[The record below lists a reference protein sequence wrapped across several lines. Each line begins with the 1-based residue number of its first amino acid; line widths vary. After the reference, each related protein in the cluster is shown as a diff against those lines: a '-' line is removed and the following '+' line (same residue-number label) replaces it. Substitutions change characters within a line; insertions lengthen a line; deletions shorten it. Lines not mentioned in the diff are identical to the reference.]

1 MDAES
6 FERVYDRFQQFHAFF
21 VASFGRKQWREQSR
35 NYLQALLVQAGERR
49 NAENLSESVG
59 ISARSMQR
67 FLTEARWSDDTVIG
81 RLQEYLA
88 PRLGHSEAVWV
99 FDGSDFPKQGRKS
112 VGVARQYCGRLGK
125 VANCQAGMFLAY
137 VSPLGR
143 SLVDKGLYLPESWTS
158 DPGRCAAA
166 GVPEERRSYRSKT
179 ELALELLERA
189 LELGH
194 LRAEWVAGDDAFG
207 MSPSF
212 REGLAALGMR
222 YVLDVPGSTPV
233 WPLAPSWTSPE
244 YPGFGRPRKPRLVDG
259 QRRTMEQRSDE
270 LPEEVWRE
278 IMVAEGSQGP
288 RSYMFSAQRVRVTR
302 KGKPGEEAW
311 AVYRRNLDGSEPRYY
326 LSNAPEDTMLETLAY
341 VGGSRWPIEKGR
353 SSRRKQG
360 DVGLDEYETRCS
372 WAGWHHHIAMCLWAC
387 SRIGGKKMPRITRS
401 PRHPQVYRVVREM
414 LPREPSN
421 SWFGVPDEL
430 RYVVEGLPFGFV
442 RLEQPLSLELRT
454 VHERRRT
461 ARRSHERRRQRRRP
475 IRPP

>member
-6 FERVYDRFQQFHAFF
+6 FERVHDSFLQFHAFF
-21 VASFGRKQWREQSR
+21 AASFGRKQWREQSR
-35 NYLQALLVQAGERR
+35 NYLQALLVQAQERR

-67 FLTEARWSDDTVIG
+67 FLTEARWSDDTVMG

-88 PRLGHSEAVWV
+88 PRLGHPEAVWV

-143 SLVDKGLYLPESWTS
+143 SLVDKGLYLPESWAS

-212 REGLAALGMR
+212 RDALAALGMR

-233 WPLAPSWTSPE
+233 RSLELAWTSPE
-244 YPGFGRPRKPRLVDG
+244 YPGFGRPRKPRLRDG

-270 LPEEVWRE
+270 LPEEAWRE
-278 IMVAEGSQGP
+278 ITVAEGPQGP

-311 AVYRRNLDGSEPRYY
+311 AVYRRNLDGSEPPYCSLKDNFLRERS
-326 LSNAPEDTMLETLAY
+326 LSYP
-341 VGGSRWPIEKGR
+341 SGR
-353 SSRRKQG
+353 
-360 DVGLDEYETRCS
+360 
-372 WAGWHHHIAMCLWAC
+372 
-387 SRIGGKKMPRITRS
+387 
-401 PRHPQVYRVVREM
+401 
-414 LPREPSN
+414 
-421 SWFGVPDEL
+421 
-430 RYVVEGLPFGFV
+430 
-442 RLEQPLSLELRT
+442 
-454 VHERRRT
+454 
-461 ARRSHERRRQRRRP
+461 
-475 IRPP
+475 